1 MLVNLDLRSHVT
13 ASVHEMK
20 LNRRTKAP
28 KNDKK
33 MPIGPT
39 TSCPKVGV
47 VHAGL
52 GVPPT
57 RGSFASTMSSELYC
71 GEVFSAGDGA
81 GLLPARVF
89 FACQETPKMQMF
101 CQMAKI
107 TYMRPKWVV

>member
-1 MLVNLDLRSHVT
+1 
-13 ASVHEMK
+13 
-20 LNRRTKAP
+20 
-28 KNDKK
+28 

-57 RGSFASTMSSELYC
+57 SGSFASTMSSELYC

-101 CQMAKI
+101 CQMAK
-107 TYMRPKWVV
+107 YYVNM